1 MKTNWTEQP
10 YFAALDWAQ
19 DHHDVVVVDRIGTIV
34 AEFQFAHTA
43 PGWAQFEQQMQ
54 AFGRPPIAL
63 ETSSGPAVDQLL
75 QRQYPVYPVN
85 PKAAERYRERKAPS
99 GNKTDRHD
107 AWSLAEALRTDG
119 QG

>member
-1 MKTNWTEQP
+1 MKTHWTEQP
-10 YFAALDWAQ
+10 YFAALDWAK

-43 PGWAQFEQQMQ
+43 AGWTQFEQQMQ
-54 AFGRPPIAL
+54 AFSRCHIAI

-75 QRQYPVYPVN
+75 QRQLPVYPVN

-107 AWSLAEALRTDG
+107 A
-119 QG
+119 